1 MTSGG
6 RIPAAIALVLFIIA
20 TGTSS
25 FQAFRHK
32 SWMFWSLI
40 LSGLLFIVAFAIRLS
55 NSSDD
60 EYRDWALMNVA
71 IIPHSLAAF
80 FLQQAVFMLFLR
92 LVWWTAPSPST
103 LNRRTLWFSPRV
115 GFYFMSGTLF
125 LLAVVQAV
133 PIPIFVFCG
142 LIAQMILLAV
152 FLAFVGRV
160 WTVSKGWAGLVQG
173 ERLPGA
179 WRRKGLVG
187 VWAMSGLLM
196 LRTILCW
203 IFVLLGGAESFLNV
217 YLFDTLPLLVC
228 FILIACLHPG
238 TYMPVDYTRLRMD
251 RDSVMQTKMADS
263 RVAELTRD
271 AYLAANSSGTTAGRT
286 ESV

>member
-1 MTSGG
+1 
-6 RIPAAIALVLFIIA
+6 
-20 TGTSS
+20 
-25 FQAFRHK
+25 
-32 SWMFWSLI
+32 
-40 LSGLLFIVAFAIRLS
+40 
-55 NSSDD
+55 
-60 EYRDWALMNVA
+60 MNVA

-80 FLQQAVFMLFLR
+80 FLQQAVFTLFLR

-160 WTVSKGWAGLVQG
+160 WTVSRGWAGLVQG

-196 LRTILCW
+196 VSVTIRAGAR
-203 IFVLLGGAESFLNV
+203 LLERLWCDELLLTRALDAAP
-217 YLFDTLPLLVC
+217 YYPLLDLRPPRRSRVV
-228 FILIACLHPG
+228 LERLSLRYAAVAGLLHPH
-238 TYMPVDYTRLRMD
+238 RLPPPRHVYA
-251 RDSVMQTKMADS
+251 R
-263 RVAELTRD
+263 RLHPPPH
-271 AYLAANSSGTTAGRT
+271 G
-286 ESV
+286 